1 MSPRVDRRQQ
11 VEQRRVGRVMVV
23 TRHPRAGR
31 EIAAFGGSRMFR
43 GKDVLDIGTGN
54 GRLAFDIARH
64 ARRVLGID
72 PSDESVQGARA
83 KARRLGLRNLEFRV
97 GDAAALD
104 VGKERFDLAL
114 FSWSL

>member
-1 MSPRVDRRQQ
+1 
-11 VEQRRVGRVMVV
+11 MVV

-31 EIAAFGGSRMFR
+31 EIRAMGGARTFR

-54 GRLAFDIARH
+54 GRLAFDLARY
-64 ARRVLGID
+64 ARTVLGID
-72 PSDESVQGARA
+72 PSEESVRGARETAAA
-83 KARRLGLRNLEFRV
+83 KGLRNIEFRV

-104 VGKERFDLAL
+104 VGRRRFDLAI

>member
-1 MSPRVDRRQQ
+1 VGRGHYVTETRI
-11 VEQRRVGRVMVV
+11 GRVMVV

-31 EIAAFGGSRMFR
+31 EIAAFGGARMFR

-54 GRLAFDIARH
+54 GRLAFDVARY
-64 ARRVLGID
+64 ARRVVGID
-72 PSDESVQGARA
+72 PSDESVRAARA
-83 KARRLGLRNLEFRV
+83 KAQRLGLHNLEFRV

-104 VGKERFDLAL
+104 VGKERYDLAL

>member
-1 MSPRVDRRQQ
+1 
-11 VEQRRVGRVMVV
+11 MVV

-31 EIAAFGGSRMFR
+31 EVRAFGGARLFR

-54 GRLAFDIARH
+54 GRLAFDVAPY

-72 PSDESVQGARA
+72 PSEDSVRVARERA
-83 KARRLGLRNLEFRV
+83 AAEGLRNVEFRV

-104 VGKERFDLAL
+104 VGRERYDIAI

>member
-1 MSPRVDRRQQ
+1 
-11 VEQRRVGRVMVV
+11 MVV

-31 EIAAFGGSRMFR
+31 EVRAFGGAGLFR
-43 GKDVLDIGTGN
+43 GKDVLDVGTGN
-54 GRLAFDIARH
+54 GRLAFDVAAY

-72 PSDESVQGARA
+72 PSDESVRAARA
-83 KARRLGLRNLEFRV
+83 RAETEGIHNVEFRV

-104 VGKERFDLAL
+104 VGRERFDLAL

>member
-1 MSPRVDRRQQ
+1 MSPRPDRRQH
-11 VEQRRVGRVMVV
+11 VDDTPLGRVMVV

-54 GRLAFDIARH
+54 GRLAFDVARL
-64 ARRVLGID
+64 ARRVVGID
-72 PSDESVQGARA
+72 PSDESVRSARA
-83 KARRLGLRNLEFRV
+83 KARRLGLGNVEFRV

-104 VGKERFDLAL
+104 VGRERFDLAL
-114 FSWSL
+114 FSWSI